1 MAVLNQEDR
10 EFWGEQGYVIV
21 KDAVPPGNLEALA
34 EVIWD
39 FQEMDPEN
47 PESWYREPAFIEM
60 AELNRSGMVELYHHQ
75 TLWDNRQFPAVHEAF
90 SEIWGTEKLWVSI
103 DRANMNLPFRPGW
116 EFGGCIHWDID
127 TSQLPLP
134 SEVQGLLALE
144 DTTEDGGGFQC
155 VAGFPERFDE
165 WLRTQPSDRDPMK
178 PDLAGLEVK
187 QVQMLAGDLL
197 IWNSLLPHGTSPNR
211 SARPRL
217 AQYISMFPVP
227 PDSEALC
234 RERIYSWR
242 ERLPRAGYAFPEDQL
257 RREQTFSSTARLTP
271 LGRKLLGLD
280 LWE

>member
-1 MAVLNQEDR
+1 MAVLSQEDR

-21 KDAVPPGNLEALA
+21 KDAVPPGNLEALV

-39 FQEMDPEN
+39 FQEMAPEN
-47 PESWYREPAFIEM
+47 PASWYQEHALIEM

-103 DRANMNLPFRPGW
+103 DRANMNLPLRPGW
-116 EFGGCIHWDID
+116 EFSGFVHWDVD
-127 TSQLPLP
+127 TSQRPLP
-134 SEVQGLLALE
+134 FEVQGLLALE
-144 DTTEDGGGFQC
+144 DTLGNAGGFQC
-155 VAGFPERFDE
+155 VPGFPGHFDQ
-165 WLRTQPSDRDPMK
+165 WLRTQPSDRDPMR
-178 PDLAGLEVK
+178 PDLTGLEVK
-187 QVQMLAGDLL
+187 QIQMLAGDLL

-227 PDSEALC
+227 PDGEALR
-234 RERIYSWR
+234 RERIHSWR
-242 ERLPRAGYAFPEDQL
+242 ERLPRTGSAFPGRQQN
-257 RREQTFSSTARLTP
+257 REQTFSSTARLTP